1 MSRIRQLILYAVV
14 CSIALTLAALVQFGL
29 LAPLKIAI
37 VDGDRYTPALGLTHG
52 VRILAAWCLGW
63 WSVLAL
69 APSVALVNS
78 VGLQTSP
85 MLPSYPAAAAV
96 HLITGPLAFSL
107 LRRVWPELGTTSL
120 PTGDG
125 TPQWRGIMLAGALSA
140 LLNALALMALELAPA
155 GWTPRWFAAQVI
167 TQVLGLFF
175 VLLLLLWALR
185 GLGGLL
191 RRFDP

>member
-1 MSRIRQLILYAVV
+1 MARIRQLILYAVV
-14 CSIALTLAALVQFGL
+14 CSVALTLAAVVQLGL

-37 VDGDRYTPALGLTHG
+37 IDGDRYTPALGLTHG
-52 VRILAAWCLGW
+52 VRILAAWFLGW
-63 WSVLAL
+63 WSVMAL
-69 APSVALVNS
+69 APCMALVNS

-107 LRRVWPELGTTSL
+107 LRRVWPELGTTNL
-120 PTGDG
+120 PSGDG
-125 TPQWRGIMLAGALSA
+125 TPQWRGIMLAGALAA
-140 LLNALALMALELAPA
+140 LLNALALLALELAPA
-155 GWTPRWFAAQVI
+155 GWTPRWFAALVI